1 MFDYESFTFSY
12 FMKLYYTVISAFSR
26 KCRILAREIN
36 IIQDIEEIITTMRST
51 DSIIMSINPTGK
63 VPALITNEEQLITES
78 YVICNY
84 LEKIANTNI
93 NSDNNYDN
101 WKINGYETVACQVL
115 ESIVYRSIEKKN
127 KPKDFI
133 YGATTDYEKFKVN
146 RALDFL
152 EKKAPEFNSYINRVQ
167 ITICLAFN
175 TMYKNFP
182 EENWKENRPLLNS
195 LVETFKQRESFIDT
209 EGK

>member
-1 MFDYESFTFSY
+1 MLDDEIFTYIF
-12 FMKLYYTVISAFSR
+12 FMRLYYTVISAFSR
-26 KCRILAREIN
+26 KCRILARELN
-36 IIQDIEEIITTMRST
+36 IIQDIQEIITTMRSA
-51 DSIIMSINPTGK
+51 DSVIMSINPTGK
-63 VPALITNEEQLITES
+63 VPALITDEEQLITES
-78 YVICNY
+78 YAICNY
-84 LEKIANTNI
+84 LEKIAKTNI
-93 NSDNNYDN
+93 NSENNYDN

-152 EKKAPEFNSYINRVQ
+152 EKKTPEFNSSINRVQ

-182 EENWKENRPLLNS
+182 EENWKENRPLLNT

>member
-1 MFDYESFTFSY
+1 
-12 FMKLYYTVISAFSR
+12 MKLYYTVISAFSR
-26 KCRILAREIN
+26 KCRILARELN
-36 IIQDIEEIITTMRST
+36 IIQDIQEIVTTMRST

-63 VPALITNEEQLITES
+63 VPALNTNENQLITES
-78 YVICNY
+78 YAICNY
-84 LEKIANTNI
+84 FENIANTNI
-93 NSDNNYDN
+93 NSDSNYDN
-101 WKINGYETVACQVL
+101 WTINGYETVACQVL

-127 KPKDFI
+127 KPKNFI
-133 YGATTDYEKFKVN
+133 YEATTDYEKFKVN

-152 EKKAPEFNSYINRVQ
+152 EKKAPEYNSNINRVQ

-182 EENWKENRPLLNS
+182 EENWKENRPLLHS

>member
-1 MFDYESFTFSY
+1 
-12 FMKLYYTVISAFSR
+12 MKLYYTIISAFSR
-26 KCRILAREIN
+26 KCRILARELN
-36 IIQDIEEIITTMRST
+36 IIQDIKEIITTMRST
-51 DSIIMSINPTGK
+51 ESIIMSINPTGK
-63 VPALITNEEQLITES
+63 VPALITNENQLITES
-78 YVICNY
+78 YAICNY
-84 LEKIANTNI
+84 FEYIADTNI
-93 NSDNNYDN
+93 NSYSNHDN

-127 KPKDFI
+127 KPKNFI
-133 YGATTDYEKFKVN
+133 YEETTNYEKFKVN

-152 EKKAPEFNSYINRVQ
+152 EKKAPEYNSNINRVQ

-195 LVETFKQRESFIDT
+195 LVEAFKQRKSFIDT
-209 EGK
+209 EDK

>member
-1 MFDYESFTFSY
+1 MFSNDSF

-26 KCRILAREIN
+26 KCRILARELN
-36 IIQDIEEIITTMRST
+36 IIQDMQEVITTMRST
-51 DSIIMSINPTGK
+51 ESIIMSINPTGK

-78 YVICNY
+78 YAICNY
-84 LEKIANTNI
+84 LERIANTNI

-101 WKINGYETVACQVL
+101 WKINGYETVAYQVL

-152 EKKAPEFNSYINRVQ
+152 KKKHQNLTLTSTEFKSLFVLHLIQ
-167 ITICLAFN
+167 CIKTFQKKTGKKIDLCL
-175 TMYKNFP
+175 MH
-182 EENWKENRPLLNS
+182 
-195 LVETFKQRESFIDT
+195 
-209 EGK
+209 

>member
-1 MFDYESFTFSY
+1 MITCNVSF
-12 FMKLYYTVISAFSR
+12 
-26 KCRILAREIN
+26 
-36 IIQDIEEIITTMRST
+36 
-51 DSIIMSINPTGK
+51 
-63 VPALITNEEQLITES
+63 
-78 YVICNY
+78 VICA
-84 LEKIANTNI
+84 II
-93 NSDNNYDN
+93 DNSDNNYDN

-182 EENWKENRPLLNS
+182 EENWKENRPLLNA

>member
-1 MFDYESFTFSY
+1 MFDYESF

-26 KCRILAREIN
+26 KCRILARELN
-36 IIQDIEEIITTMRST
+36 IIHDMQEVITTMRST

-63 VPALITNEEQLITES
+63 VPALITNEKHLITES

-93 NSDNNYDN
+93 NSDSNYDN
-101 WKINGYETVACQVL
+101 WTINGYETVACQVL

-182 EENWKENRPLLNS
+182 EENWKENRPLLNA

-209 EGK
+209 AGK

>member
-1 MFDYESFTFSY
+1 
-12 FMKLYYTVISAFSR
+12 MKLYYTVISAFSR
-26 KCRILAREIN
+26 KCRILARELN
-36 IIQDIEEIITTMRST
+36 IIQEIQEVITTMRST

-78 YVICNY
+78 YAICNY
-84 LEKIANTNI
+84 LEKIAKTNI
-93 NSDNNYDN
+93 NSHNNYDD

-133 YGATTDYEKFKVN
+133 YEATTNYEKFKVN
-146 RALDFL
+146 RALDYL
-152 EKKAPEFNSYINRVQ
+152 EKKAPDFDSSINRVQ

-182 EENWKENRPLLNS
+182 EENWKKNRPLLNA
-195 LVETFKQRESFIDT
+195 LVETLQQRKSFIDT
-209 EGK
+209 EYK

>member
-1 MFDYESFTFSY
+1 
-12 FMKLYYTVISAFSR
+12 MKLYYTVISAFSR
-26 KCRILAREIN
+26 KCRILARELN
-36 IIQDIEEIITTMRST
+36 IIQNIQEIITTMRST

-63 VPALITNEEQLITES
+63 VPALLTNDNQLITES
-78 YVICNY
+78 YAICNY
-84 LEKIANTNI
+84 LEYIANTNI

-101 WKINGYETVACQVL
+101 WTINGYETVACQVL

-127 KPKDFI
+127 KPKEFI
-133 YGATTDYEKFKVN
+133 YKVTTDYEKFKVN

-152 EKKAPEFNSYINRVQ
+152 EKKAPEYNSYINRVQ
-167 ITICLAFN
+167 ITICLAFS

-182 EENWKENRPLLNS
+182 EENWKENRPLLHS
-195 LVETFKQRESFIDT
+195 LVENLQQRESFIDT

>member
-1 MFDYESFTFSY
+1 
-12 FMKLYYTVISAFSR
+12 MKLYHTVISPFSR
-26 KCRILAREIN
+26 KCRILARELN
-36 IIQDIEEIITTMRST
+36 IIQDIKEIITTMRST

-63 VPALITNEEQLITES
+63 VPALITNENQLITES
-78 YVICNY
+78 YAICNY
-84 LEKIANTNI
+84 LEKIAYTNI
-93 NSDNNYDN
+93 NSASNYDN
-101 WKINGYETVACQVL
+101 WTVNGYETVACQVL

-133 YGATTDYEKFKVN
+133 YEASTDYEKFKVN

-152 EKKAPEFNSYINRVQ
+152 EKKALEYNSYINRVQ

-182 EENWKENRPLLNS
+182 EENWQENRPLLNS
-195 LVETFKQRESFIDT
+195 LVETFKQRKSFIDT
-209 EGK
+209 ESK

>member
-1 MFDYESFTFSY
+1 MFDYESFIYSF

-26 KCRILAREIN
+26 KCRILARELN
-36 IIQDIEEIITTMRST
+36 IIQNMQEVITTMRST
-51 DSIIMSINPTGK
+51 ESIIMSINPTGK

-78 YVICNY
+78 YAICNY
-84 LEKIANTNI
+84 LEKIAKTNI
-93 NSDNNYDN
+93 NSNNNNDN

-133 YGATTDYEKFKVN
+133 YKAATDYEKFKVN

-152 EKKAPEFNSYINRVQ
+152 EKKAPEFNSSINRVQ

-182 EENWKENRPLLNS
+182 EENWKKNRPLLNA
-195 LVETFKQRESFIDT
+195 LVETFKQRKSFVDT
-209 EGK
+209 EDK

>member
-1 MFDYESFTFSY
+1 
-12 FMKLYYTVISAFSR
+12 MKLYYTSISPFSR
-26 KCRILAREIN
+26 KCRILARELN
-36 IIQDIEEIITTMRST
+36 IIQYIQEIITTMRTT
-51 DSIIMSINPTGK
+51 DAIIMSINPTGK
-63 VPALITNEEQLITES
+63 VPALITKDQQLITES
-78 YVICNY
+78 YAICNY

-93 NSDNNYDN
+93 NSENNYDN
-101 WKINGYETVACQVL
+101 WAVNGYETVACQVL

-133 YGATTDYEKFKVN
+133 YKATTDYEKFKVD

-152 EKKAPEFNSYINRVQ
+152 EKKALEYNTNINRVQ

-175 TMYKNFP
+175 TMYRNFP
-182 EENWKENRPLLNS
+182 EENWKENRPLLNEI
-195 LVETFKQRESFIDT
+195 VENFKKRKSYIDT